1 MIPGANIRNI
11 PTQDLLIICGLNLL
25 PLCGVFLWDWQSFDL
40 IFLYWMENVVIGAV
54 MILRMVVRRYE
65 SPFELAFPL
74 FLAPFFAFH
83 YGMFCWGHGTF
94 VVSLFGNFPDR
105 MELVPAALEVLAEPT
120 MLAALASLVFLQL
133 FDWQKDVAKHGFGT
147 DSVKDVMVAPYRR
160 IVVLHIT
167 ILASGFLLGVLEEPL
182 AGLVLLVALKTIFD
196 LWHFEHDR
204 QAAEEE
210 AFELSPKDLEKMNA
224 MYAEPKVT
232 VNGEERRFASF
243 AELAR
248 SKELKM
254 ALGIMRLV
262 GGKKEIKVI
271 ETYLAMK
278 IAEEQGLQG

>member
-1 MIPGANIRNI
+1 MIPGASIRNI
-11 PTQDLLIICGLNLL
+11 PPQDLLIICGLNLL

-94 VVSLFGNFPDR
+94 VVSLFGEFPDR

-133 FDWQKDVAKHGFGT
+133 FDWQKDFAKHGFGT

>member
-94 VVSLFGNFPDR
+94 VVSLFGDFPDR

-278 IAEEQGLQG
+278 IAEEQGLRS